1 MKEIKKDQ
9 IVYNVNEL
17 SILTAEV
24 LGEIKALI
32 EKNEFVYDP
41 NRFEKYLKLDYT
53 SYLNTASKRTLKRL
67 NKQIRFWTL
76 KSNRHSAN
84 RFLHFLK
91 TRLTAKR
98 TDEKKGDNYYNWIET
113 SWNPILEPVKIKP
126 SIKEQLIQKK
136 RIVWKKLRDEAEK
149 ARLDYN
155 KEKGD
160 FYKARLYERYLVLA

>member
-1 MKEIKKDQ
+1 MKKIAKSE

-32 EKNEFVYDP
+32 EKNEFVYDSK
-41 NRFEKYLKLDYT
+41 RFEKYLKLDYKT
-53 SYLNTASKRTLKRL
+53 HLNIASKRTLKRL

-84 RFLHFLK
+84 RFLHFLR
-91 TRLTAKR
+91 TRLTATRK
-98 TDEKKGDNYYNWIET
+98 DVKHGSDYYSYTTT
-113 SWNPILEPVKIKP
+113 SWESVLEPVKIKP
-126 SIKEQLIQKK
+126 SVKEQLIQKK
-136 RIVWKKLRDEAEK
+136 REVWKKLRDEAEK

-160 FYKARLYERYLVLA
+160 FYKARLYEKDLVMA